1 MLKKAL
7 LASALLGFAA
17 PAMAQEFYVVRGPDK
32 RCRVVE
38 SRPTDKTVVV
48 IGDKAFVS
56 RDEAERQVRVVC
68 KDEEGSAEST
78 TIIEKK

>member
-1 MLKKAL
+1 MMKQIA
-7 LASALLGFAA
+7 LASLIVGFAA
-17 PAMAQEFYVVRGPDK
+17 PAMAQEYYIVRGPDK

-38 SRPTDKTVVV
+38 TRPTDQTVVV

-68 KDEEGSAEST
+68 KDEEGNT
-78 TIIEKK
+78 TTTIEKK